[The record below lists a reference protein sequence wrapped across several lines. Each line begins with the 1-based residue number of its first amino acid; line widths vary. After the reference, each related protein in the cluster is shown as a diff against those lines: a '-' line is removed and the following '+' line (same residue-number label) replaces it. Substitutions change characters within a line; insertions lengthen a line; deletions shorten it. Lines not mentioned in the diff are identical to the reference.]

1 MSTTHEAAKKWVEEI
16 AQLCQPDSIY
26 WCNGSQEEN
35 DELCNMM
42 VEKGTFIKLNPEK
55 RPGCF
60 LARSTPSDV
69 ARVEDRTFICSEKEE
84 DAGPTNH
91 WADPAE
97 MKAKLKGLFQGCM
110 KGRTMYVIPFCMG
123 PLDSPLAK
131 IGIEI
136 TDSPYVV
143 VNMRIMTKMGA
154 EVLKRLEDEVKGGG
168 NPKRD
173 GYGTFVPCLHTV
185 GAPLADG
192 QIDVPWPCNEEKY
205 ICHFPE
211 TEEIWSFG
219 SGYGGNALLGKKCL
233 ALRIASAIARKTSGW
248 LNTCS
253 SWALNLRTARRPMW
267 RRIPVSLRQ
276 AKPSRPLSTAR
287 RTRSPCRMT
296 GIMCWRAPLPPN
308 PAPICRAA
316 TMACKLS
323 PPMRRATRP
332 RSTKRTAR
340 GAASCS

>member
-1 MSTTHEAAKKWVEEI
+1 MPEETKPPHKKPHGRLANGYFRAYTIFTMSTTHEAAKKWVEEI

-91 WADPAE
+91 WADPVE
-97 MKAKLKGLFQGCM
+97 MKAKLKGLFNGCM

-143 VNMRIMTKMGA
+143 TNMRIMTKMG
-154 EVLKRLEDEVKGGG
+154 EQVLKRLEDEVKGGG
-168 NPKRD
+168 NTDRYPRSVVKGPSD
-173 GYGTFVPCLHTV
+173 KQTSHLHPTQKPV
-185 GAPLADG
+185 WLCERLVLTYTNPGEVVLDCCAGSASIG
-192 QIDVPWPCNEEKY
+192 VACCRTGRRYIGIENEKQYYDV
-205 ICHFPE
+205 
-211 TEEIWSFG
+211 
-219 SGYGGNALLGKKCL
+219 
-233 ALRIASAIARKTSGW
+233 
-248 LNTCS
+248 
-253 SWALNLRTARRPMW
+253 M
-267 RRIPVSLRQ
+267 
-276 AKPSRPLSTAR
+276 
-287 RTRSPCRMT
+287 RTRLRECCRSHSKEV
-296 GIMCWRAPLPPN
+296 G
-308 PAPICRAA
+308 
-316 TMACKLS
+316 
-323 PPMRRATRP
+323 
-332 RSTKRTAR
+332 
-340 GAASCS
+340 